1 MMKKYIFKPSRNFS
15 IPYFANKTVFK
26 PNLTSELIVQA
37 IEKNKKKINCKKILD
52 LGCGSGVIGIAI
64 KKKIF
69 KSSDIYFSDIS
80 KNAIRTTEK
89 NCKLNKIK
97 YIAKTSNLMTEWK
110 NQNFDLI
117 INDVS
122 AISSFFSK
130 KKIWYND
137 FIPSDTGLDGTKQV
151 AKFLAKIKVLRLNN
165 VIIPMISLCDTA
177 KIKTI
182 IKDNKF
188 TITTL
193 LKKDWPMPKNF
204 VYKHRKELLSLKN
217 KKKISFSDIYGF
229 FVASTEIL
237 YLKKKK

>member
-130 KKIWYND
+130 KKFGIMIL
-137 FIPSDTGLDGTKQV
+137 FQAIQV
-151 AKFLAKIKVLRLNN
+151 
-165 VIIPMISLCDTA
+165 
-177 KIKTI
+177 
-182 IKDNKF
+182 
-188 TITTL
+188 
-193 LKKDWPMPKNF
+193 
-204 VYKHRKELLSLKN
+204 
-217 KKKISFSDIYGF
+217 
-229 FVASTEIL
+229 
-237 YLKKKK
+237 